1 MAYLIDQS
9 REIVI
14 RSKNIKPI
22 TKFSTKSNAF
32 KIVSTAKD
40 KIIIKTDLD
49 ICSIIQLL
57 PKNSEVQSIAK
68 EPNLADLF
76 K

>member
-1 MAYLIDQS
+1 MGYLIDQS
-9 REIVI
+9 QEIVI
-14 RSKNIKPI
+14 RSKDIKLL
-22 TKFSTKSNAF
+22 TKFFTKSNAF
-32 KIVSTAKD
+32 EIVNIAKE

-49 ICSIIQLL
+49 IRSIIQLL
-57 PKNSEVQSIAK
+57 PKDSEVRSIAK

>member
-1 MAYLIDQS
+1 MEYLIDQS

-14 RSKNIKPI
+14 RSKDIKCI
-22 TKFSTKSNAF
+22 AKFSTKSNAF
-32 KIVSTAKD
+32 KIVSTTKE

-49 ICSIIQLL
+49 IRSIIQLL
-57 PKNSEVQSIAK
+57 PKNSEVRSIAK
-68 EPNLADLF
+68 EPNLTDLF

>member
-1 MAYLIDQS
+1 MEYLIDQS
-9 REIVI
+9 KEIVI
-14 RSKNIKPI
+14 RSKDIKPI

-32 KIVSTAKD
+32 KIVSTAKE

-49 ICSIIQLL
+49 IRSIIQLL
-57 PKNSEVQSIAK
+57 PKNSEVRSIAK